1 MEKKVTIVG
10 AGIGGLTLAIALK
23 KKGYRANLFE
33 SAHEIKPVGSGI
45 LMANNAMQIFKKLG
59 IEKKIENAG
68 HKVSIM
74 SITEE
79 KLKPLCTV
87 DLSRYEAKYGV
98 STVAIHRAELQHI
111 LAEEVGYENIALSK
125 RLTKIDQGD
134 RIVLRFEDD
143 TTDHCNILL
152 AADGIKSV
160 VRNQLFHDTEIRDT
174 KQVCWRGVVE
184 MELDKKYDRTIVE
197 AWGKGKRFGFAK
209 ISANKI
215 YWFAVLN
222 VELFR
227 EGEMVIE
234 NYFREF
240 HPDILRMISTTRQED
255 IIYTKITDLKPI
267 STWYDKNICLLGDA
281 AHASTPNM
289 GQGACQAIEDAYTLG
304 QLFTSSKPVEKLFQE
319 YESLRI
325 KRAQNIVNHSWE
337 LGKTG
342 HLKSTVV
349 VWLRNA
355 YMYLLGKHFID
366 KQLEQIFDICY
377 AEQALSQG

>member
-1 MEKKVTIVG
+1 MEKKVTIIG

-23 KKGYRANLFE
+23 QKGIQGNIFE

-68 HKVSIM
+68 HKVYIM

-79 KLKPLCTV
+79 KLKPLSTV
-87 DLSRYEAKYGV
+87 DLSGYEAKFGV
-98 STVAIHRAELQHI
+98 PTVAIHRAELQRI
-111 LAEEVGYENIALSK
+111 LAEEVGNENIALSK
-125 RLTKIDQGD
+125 RLAGIEQGD
-134 RIVLRFEDD
+134 RIALRFEDN
-143 TTDHCNILL
+143 TTDYCNILL

-160 VRNQLFHDTEIRDT
+160 VRNQLFNETEIRDT

-184 MELDKKYDRTIVE
+184 MELDKKYDHTIVE

-209 ISANKI
+209 ISTNKI

-227 EGEMVIE
+227 EGEMAIE
-234 NYFREF
+234 NYFKEF
-240 HPDILRMISTTRQED
+240 HPDILKMISTTRQED

-267 STWYDKNICLLGDA
+267 SKWYNKNICLLGDA

-304 QLFTSSKPVEKLFQE
+304 QLFTSNQPVEKVFQE

-342 HLKSTVV
+342 HIKSTVG

-355 YMYLLGKHFID
+355 YMYIWGKSFIN
-366 KQLEQIFDICY
+366 KQLEQIFNIGY
-377 AEQALSQG
+377 ADK